1 MVSKSVNG
9 SRDNGCRRLRSKYQP
24 AIAPPASAEAAAT
37 CQGAGIF
44 ERGWEGRRGNPPKEE
59 RGGGRY
65 SFVFFVHSTCAGAEE
80 FNGVGY
86 VTVTGNVLQDRDA
99 LVCRVWYC

>member
-1 MVSKSVNG
+1 MAVAAFEANT
-9 SRDNGCRRLRSKYQP
+9 NPRLRLLP
-24 AIAPPASAEAAAT
+24 APRRRPLARGLAFLSGAGKAAAGT
-37 CQGAGIF
+37 PRKRSA
-44 ERGWEGRRGNPPKEE
+44 RARR
-59 RGGGRY
+59 GRY

>member
-1 MVSKSVNG
+1 MAVAAFEANTNPR
-9 SRDNGCRRLRSKYQP
+9 SRLLPAPRRRPLARALAFLS
-24 AIAPPASAEAAAT
+24 
-37 CQGAGIF
+37 G
-44 ERGWEGRRGNPPKEE
+44 GWEGRRGNPPKEE